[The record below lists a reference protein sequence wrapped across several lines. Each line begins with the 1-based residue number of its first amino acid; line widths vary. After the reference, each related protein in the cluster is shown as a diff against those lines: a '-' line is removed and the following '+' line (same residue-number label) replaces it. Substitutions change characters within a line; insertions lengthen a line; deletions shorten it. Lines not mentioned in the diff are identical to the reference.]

1 MGEIAID
8 TELLQRFEAGLDP
21 RRPERSAIPARVLG
35 YGEISTVIA
44 IDHPRQEHLAFK
56 RMPMFRD
63 EDEIQQYVGLYEEYV
78 RVLQE
83 EIGVRVAAGE
93 MVRLPPTHAGHRVVY
108 LVQERFPAGS
118 IGNAMIHRLDPEE
131 RRQLVL
137 AVLRE
142 LQKVFAFNRRH
153 RGALELGIDG
163 QISNWAVVP
172 FDEATGRPA
181 GPFHLVYLD
190 TTTPLLSRS
199 GVEQLNPE
207 LFLRSAPSF
216 LVWVL
221 RMLFLPD
228 VMTRYYDFRKVIMDL
243 IANFYKE
250 QLPAMVP
257 AMVET
262 ANAFLA
268 GEAAEFG
275 IPPLTVQEIRSYYQE
290 DAWIWRL
297 YLAFRKV
304 DRELH
309 YLMGRHYPYILPAAV
324 RR

>member
-1 MGEIAID
+1 MGEIVID
-8 TELLQRFEAGLDP
+8 TGLLQRFEAGLDP

-44 IDHPRQEHLAFK
+44 IDRPGQERLAFK

-63 EDEIQQYVGLYEEYV
+63 EDEIRQYVGLYEEYV

-93 MVRLPPTHAGHRVVY
+93 MVRLPQTRAGHLVVY

-118 IGNAMIHRLDPEE
+118 IGNAMIHRLDPEG

-172 FDEATGRPA
+172 FDEAADRPA

-221 RMLFLPD
+221 RMLFLQD

-257 AMVET
+257 ALVET

>member
-1 MGEIAID
+1 MRGTAVDIHF
-8 TELLQRFEAGLDP
+8 LQQFEAGLDP
-21 RRPERSAIPARVLG
+21 RRPEQSAIPARVLG

-44 IDHPRQEHLAFK
+44 IDRLGQEHLAFK
-56 RMPMFRD
+56 RMPMFRN
-63 EDEIQQYVGLYEEYV
+63 EDEISQYVGLYEEYV

-93 MVRLPPTHAGHRVVY
+93 MVRLPQTHAGHLVVY
-108 LVQERFPAGS
+108 LVQERFPAGA
-118 IGNAMIHRLDPEE
+118 IGNAVIHRLDPEE

-142 LQKVFAFNRRH
+142 LQKVFTFNRRH
-153 RGALELGIDG
+153 RGVLELGIDG
-163 QISNWAVVP
+163 QISNWAVMP
-172 FDEATGRPA
+172 FDEAAGRPA

-190 TTTPLLSRS
+190 TTTPLLSRN

-216 LVWVL
+216 LVWLL
-221 RMLFLPD
+221 RMLFLQD
-228 VMTRYYDFRKVIMDL
+228 VMTRYYDFRKVIIDL

-257 AMVET
+257 ALVET

-268 GEAAEFG
+268 GEAAEFE
-275 IPPLTVQEIRSYYQE
+275 IPPLTVQEIHSYYRE

-309 YLMGRHYPYILPAAV
+309 QLMGRHYPYILPAAI

>member
-1 MGEIAID
+1 MGKITVDI
-8 TELLQRFEAGLDP
+8 ELLQQFEAGLDP
-21 RRPERSAIPARVLG
+21 RHPERSVIPARVLG

-44 IDHPRQEHLAFK
+44 IDHPAQADLAFK
-56 RMPMFRD
+56 RMPMFRN
-63 EDEIQQYVGLYEEYV
+63 EEEIAQYTRLYEEYV

-83 EIGVRVAAGE
+83 DIGVRVAAGA
-93 MVRLPPTHAGHRVVY
+93 MVRLPRTRAGHLVVY

-118 IGNAMIHRLDPEE
+118 IGNAIIHRLDAEE
-131 RRQLVL
+131 RRQLLL

-142 LQKVFAFNRRH
+142 LRKVFAFNKEH
-153 RGALELGIDG
+153 HGALELGIDG
-163 QISNWAVVP
+163 QISNWAVQP
-172 FDEATGRPA
+172 FDEAAGRPA
-181 GPFHLVYLD
+181 GPYHLVYLD
-190 TTTPLLSRS
+190 TTTPLLTRS

-216 LVWVL
+216 LVWLL
-221 RMLFLPD
+221 RLLFLQD
-228 VMTRYYDFRKVIMDL
+228 VMTRYYDFRKVIIDL

-250 QLPAMVP
+250 QLPEMVP
-257 AMVET
+257 ALVET
-262 ANAFLA
+262 ANEFLA
-268 GEAAEFG
+268 GEAADFELQ
-275 IPPLTVQEIRSYYQE
+275 PLTVQEIRAYYQE

-309 YLMGRHYPYILPAAV
+309 HLTGRHYPYILPPAI

>member
-1 MGEIAID
+1 MKELTID
-8 TELLQRFEAGLDP
+8 VELLRRFEAGLDP
-21 RRPERSAIPARVLG
+21 RHPERSAIPARVLG

-44 IDHPRQEHLAFK
+44 IDRPEQARLAFK
-56 RMPMFRD
+56 RMPMFKD
-63 EDEIQQYVGLYEEYV
+63 EDEIQGYVGLYEEYV

-83 EIGVRVAAGE
+83 DIGVRVAAGE
-93 MVRLPPTHAGHRVVY
+93 MVRLPGTYAGRLVVY

-118 IGNAMIHRLDPEE
+118 IGNALIHRLDMEE

-142 LQKVFAFNRRH
+142 LRKVFAFNRQH

-172 FDEATGRPA
+172 FDESAGRPA
-181 GPFHLVYLD
+181 GTYHLVYLD
-190 TTTPLLSRS
+190 TTTPLLTRQ

-216 LVWVL
+216 LVWLL
-221 RMLFLPD
+221 RLLFLQD
-228 VMTRYYDFRKVIMDL
+228 VMRRYYDFRKVIIDL

-250 QLPAMVP
+250 QLPEMVP

-268 GEAAEFG
+268 SEAAEFQLA
-275 IPPLTVQEIRSYYQE
+275 PLTVQEIRSYYQE

-309 YLMGRHYPYILPAAV
+309 RLTGRQYPYILPAAI

>member
-1 MGEIAID
+1 MGGLKID
-8 TELLQRFEAGLDP
+8 TQLLQQFEAGLDP
-21 RRPERSAIPARVLG
+21 RHPERSAIPARVLG
-35 YGEISTVIA
+35 YGEISTVIS
-44 IDHPRQEHLAFK
+44 IDRPEQAHLAFK

-63 EDEIQQYVGLYEEYV
+63 EDEIRSYMGLYEEYV

-83 EIGVRVAAGE
+83 DIGVQVAAGE
-93 MVRLPPTHAGHRVVY
+93 MVRLPTAHAGHLVVY

-118 IGNAMIHRLDPEE
+118 IGNAIVHRLDAEE
-131 RRQLVL
+131 RRRLLL

-142 LQKVFAFNRRH
+142 LRKVFAFNRQH
-153 RGALELGIDG
+153 RGELELGIDG

-172 FDEATGRPA
+172 FDESAGRPVE
-181 GPFHLVYLD
+181 PYHLVYLD
-190 TTTPLLSRS
+190 TTTPLLTRK

-216 LVWVL
+216 LVWLL
-221 RMLFLPD
+221 RLLFLQD
-228 VMTRYYDFRKVIMDL
+228 VMTRYYDFRKVIIDL

-262 ANAFLA
+262 ANEFLA
-268 GEAAEFG
+268 GEAAEFQ
-275 IPPLTVQEIRSYYQE
+275 IAPLTVQEIRSYYQE

-309 YLMGRHYPYILPAAV
+309 RLTGRHYPYILPPAI